1 MQFTCVCLHSAV
13 CTQGH
18 QMELCSLS
26 PASTVALS
34 KHHTTGALLH
44 NVIAMLQ
51 KQQLKCYSVTKPL
64 SWKDIIVIC

>member
-1 MQFTCVCLHSAV
+1 
-13 CTQGH
+13 
-18 QMELCSLS
+18 MELCSLS